1 MTNPKGQM
9 NVITLRSGRELEGPQ
24 MPMREESRNID
35 NEEDNDKE
43 VPIKTP
49 SERAHTERTQEVRA
63 EHVSPPVKP
72 Y

>member
-24 MPMREESRNID
+24 MPMREERRNVD

-43 VPIKTP
+43 VPIETP
-49 SERAHTERTQEVRA
+49 SERVHTERTQDVRT